1 MATRAGGEQVEGVV
15 GVGQVHAGHRH
26 TRPDGAAVPSPPTG
40 PAPATTS
47 CPGSYRVSAARTAE
61 AGATLAVGDDL
72 ARSLVLT
79 TLGVVILALVTVSV
93 AVPLAVAT
101 YQARSRTPR

>member
-1 MATRAGGEQVEGVV
+1 
-15 GVGQVHAGHRH
+15 
-26 TRPDGAAVPSPPTG
+26 
-40 PAPATTS
+40 
-47 CPGSYRVSAARTAE
+47 
-61 AGATLAVGDDL
+61 VGDDL